1 MHYLLFSNI
10 LLTIHHIFR
19 CSAVHGLSRYHTTM
33 PSLRATGATLALLS
47 LVPSV
52 FGDCESFGVDFT
64 SGGTFFQNS
73 NSSDPFTAI
82 QEFTGC
88 QDDTAH
94 NVFIDPTGD
103 QTECSETPM
112 QPDDAPQLI
121 TCEDWPKE
129 RLYDGDWSL
138 LVISN
143 NGNGEPIAYQ
153 RDFSLTV
160 GEQKTSTVTPTVTVR
175 NVETPVVN
183 ITSTVVETI
192 TETAEAAT
200 ITSGRGT
207 STITPKPTTVTST
220 RGFIT
225 LTQHTQT
232 WSVIPSTTTVA
243 ASCSLKPT
251 RRVKDPIASV
261 VPYVLGDLNHIVEDV
276 INLNQGIVGGLLNRI
291 LNPFGRNK
299 QTTKTNNRLS
309 GFHFKREILEGRIP
323 SEELKQAFVAE
334 RAANLKRDALVKR
347 APDELIK
354 TVTDETPVTSTV
366 LVTGAATTQTITTT
380 SEATITS
387 TPPPVTAAPI
397 TVTAKQSTRTKQVNL
412 PIVVTTKTR
421 TYTTTIVNTA
431 TTTASGAA
439 QSCASR
445 GGMLLD

>member
-1 MHYLLFSNI
+1 
-10 LLTIHHIFR
+10 
-19 CSAVHGLSRYHTTM
+19 M
-33 PSLRATGATLALLS
+33 PSFRAAGATLALLS
-47 LVPSV
+47 LIPSV

-88 QDDTAH
+88 EKDNAH
-94 NVFIDPTGD
+94 NVFVDPNGD

-138 LVISN
+138 LIISN
-143 NGNGEPIAYQ
+143 NGDDGEPIAYQ

-160 GEQKTSTVTPTVTVR
+160 GEQQTSTVTPTVTVS

-183 ITSTVVETI
+183 ITRTVVETI
-192 TETAEAAT
+192 TQTAEAST

-207 STITPKPTTVTST
+207 FTVTPKPTTITTT

-232 WSVIPSTTTVA
+232 WSVVPSTTTVA
-243 ASCSLKPT
+243 ASCSVKPT
-251 RRVKDPIASV
+251 RRVKDPIASI

-276 INLNQGIVGGLLNRI
+276 INLNKGIVGGILGKV
-291 LNPFGRNK
+291 LNPFGRNRK
-299 QTTKTNNRLS
+299 STSKFS
-309 GFHFKREILEGRIP
+309 SAFHFKREILEGRTP
-323 SEELKQAFVAE
+323 SEELKKAFVAE
-334 RAANLKRDALVKR
+334 RAANLKRDALEKR
-347 APDELIK
+347 APDERTK
-354 TVTDETPVTSTV
+354 TVTNDTPVTSTI

-380 SEATITS
+380 QESTITS
-387 TPPPVTAAPI
+387 TPPPVTAAPV
-397 TVTAKQSTRTKQVNL
+397 TVTAKQSTKTKQVNL
-412 PIVVTTKTR
+412 PIVVTTQTR
-421 TYTTTIVNTA
+421 TFTTTIVNTA

-445 GGMLLD
+445 GGVLLD

>member
-1 MHYLLFSNI
+1 MHYLLSMNN
-10 LLTIHHIFR
+10 LLTIHHHLSFP
-19 CSAVHGLSRYHTTM
+19 AVHSLFRHLITM
-33 PSLRATGATLALLS
+33 PSFRAAGATLALLS

-88 QDDTAH
+88 QEDTAH
-94 NVFIDPTGD
+94 NVFVDPNGD

-112 QPDDAPQLI
+112 RPDNEPQLI

-129 RLYDGDWSL
+129 RLFDGAWSL
-138 LVISN
+138 LIISN
-143 NGNGEPIAYQ
+143 NGDEGEPIAYQ

-160 GEQKTSTVTPTVTVR
+160 GEQQTSTVTPTVTVR

-192 TETAEAAT
+192 TQTAEAST

-207 STITPKPTTVTST
+207 FTITPKPTTITTT

-225 LTQHTQT
+225 LTQHAQT
-232 WSVIPSTTTVA
+232 WDVVPSTTTVA

-251 RRVKDPIASV
+251 HRVKDPIASI

-276 INLNQGIVGGLLNRI
+276 INLNKGIVGGLLGKI
-291 LNPFGRNK
+291 LNPFGRSRRTSSK
-299 QTTKTNNRLS
+299 LS
-309 GFHFKREILEGRIP
+309 GFHFKREILEGRTP

-347 APDELIK
+347 APDELTK
-354 TVTDETPVTSTV
+354 TVTDETPVTSTI

-380 SEATITS
+380 QEATVTS

-397 TVTAKQSTRTKQVNL
+397 TVTASQQTKTKKVNL
-412 PIVVTTKTR
+412 PIVVTTQTR

-439 QSCASR
+439 QSCAAR
-445 GGMLLD
+445 GGVLLD

>member
-1 MHYLLFSNI
+1 
-10 LLTIHHIFR
+10 
-19 CSAVHGLSRYHTTM
+19 M
-33 PSLRATGATLALLS
+33 PSFRATGATLALLS
-47 LVPSV
+47 FIPSV

-94 NVFIDPTGD
+94 NVFVDPTGD

-112 QPDDAPQLI
+112 QPDDEPQLI
-121 TCEDWPKE
+121 TCQDWPKD

-138 LVISN
+138 LIISN
-143 NGNGEPIAYQ
+143 NGDDGEPIAYQ

-160 GEQKTSTVTPTVTVR
+160 GEQQTFTVTPTVTVS

-192 TETAEAAT
+192 TETAPAST

-207 STITPKPTTVTST
+207 STITPKPTTITKT
-220 RGFIT
+220 RGFVT

-232 WSVIPSTTTVA
+232 WDVVPSTTTVA

-251 RRVKDPIASV
+251 HRVKDPIASI

-276 INLNQGIVGGLLNRI
+276 INLNKGIIGGI
-291 LNPFGRNK
+291 LGKVFTPFGKSRFNA
-299 QTTKTNNRLS
+299 
-309 GFHFKREILEGRIP
+309 GFHFKREILAGRTP
-323 SEELKQAFVAE
+323 SEELKKAFVAE
-334 RAANLKRDALVKR
+334 RAANLKRDALNKR
-347 APDELIK
+347 APDERTK
-354 TVTDETPVTSTV
+354 TVTDDTPVTSTV
-366 LVTGAATTQTITTT
+366 LITGAATTQTITTT
-380 SEATITS
+380 QESTTTS
-387 TPPPVTAAPI
+387 TPAPVTAAPI
-397 TVTAKQSTRTKQVNL
+397 TVTAKQQTKTKQVNL
-412 PIVVTTKTR
+412 PIVVTTQTR

-439 QSCASR
+439 ESCAKR

>member
-1 MHYLLFSNI
+1 
-10 LLTIHHIFR
+10 
-19 CSAVHGLSRYHTTM
+19 M

-64 SGGTFFQNS
+64 SGGTFFQNK

-112 QPDDAPQLI
+112 QPNDAPQLI

-129 RLYDGDWSL
+129 RLYDGAWSL

-143 NGNGEPIAYQ
+143 NGDNGEPIAYQ

-160 GEQKTSTVTPTVTVR
+160 GEQQTSTVTPTVTVS

-192 TETAEAAT
+192 TQTAEAAT

-207 STITPKPTTVTST
+207 STLTPKPTTTTIT

-225 LTQHTQT
+225 LTQRTQT
-232 WSVIPSTTTVA
+232 WNVIPSTTTVA

-251 RRVKDPIASV
+251 RRVRDPIASV
-261 VPYVLGDLNHIVEDV
+261 VPYVLGDLNHIVEDILNV
-276 INLNQGIVGGLLNRI
+276 NQGGVGGILNRI
-291 LNPFGRNK
+291 LNPFGTNRN
-299 QTTKTNNRLS
+299 TAPRTNNRLS
-309 GFHFKREILEGRIP
+309 GFHFKREILEGRTP

-334 RAANLKRDALVKR
+334 RAANLKREALVKR
-347 APDELIK
+347 APDERTK
-354 TVTDETPVTSTV
+354 TVTDETPVTSTIQ
-366 LVTGAATTQTITTT
+366 VTGAATTQTITTT

-397 TVTAKQSTRTKQVNL
+397 TITAKQQTKTKQVNL
-412 PIVVTTKTR
+412 PVVVTTQTR
-421 TYTTTIVNTA
+421 TFTTTIVNTA

-445 GGMLLD
+445 GGVLLE

>member
-1 MHYLLFSNI
+1 MHCLLFSNI
-10 LLTIHHIFR
+10 LLTFHHIFR
-19 CSAVHGLSRYHTTM
+19 CLAIHGLYRYHTTM

-94 NVFIDPTGD
+94 NVLIDPTGD
-103 QTECSETPM
+103 QTECSETPL

-232 WSVIPSTTTVA
+232 WNVIPSTTTVA

-261 VPYVLGDLNHIVEDV
+261 VPYVL
-276 INLNQGIVGGLLNRI
+276 
-291 LNPFGRNK
+291 
-299 QTTKTNNRLS
+299 
-309 GFHFKREILEGRIP
+309 
-323 SEELKQAFVAE
+323 
-334 RAANLKRDALVKR
+334 
-347 APDELIK
+347 
-354 TVTDETPVTSTV
+354 
-366 LVTGAATTQTITTT
+366 
-380 SEATITS
+380 
-387 TPPPVTAAPI
+387 
-397 TVTAKQSTRTKQVNL
+397 
-412 PIVVTTKTR
+412 
-421 TYTTTIVNTA
+421 
-431 TTTASGAA
+431 
-439 QSCASR
+439 
-445 GGMLLD
+445 

>member
-1 MHYLLFSNI
+1 
-10 LLTIHHIFR
+10 
-19 CSAVHGLSRYHTTM
+19 M
-33 PSLRATGATLALLS
+33 PSLRATSATLALLS

-129 RLYDGDWSL
+129 RLYDGAWSL

-143 NGNGEPIAYQ
+143 NGDSGEPIAYQ

-160 GEQKTSTVTPTVTVR
+160 GEQQTTTVTPTVTVR

-192 TETAEAAT
+192 TKTAEAAT

-207 STITPKPTTVTST
+207 FTITPKPTTITST
-220 RGFIT
+220 RGFVT

-232 WSVIPSTTTVA
+232 WDVIPSTTTVA

-261 VPYVLGDLNHIVEDV
+261 VPYVLGDLNNIVDQV
-276 INLNQGIVGGLLNRI
+276 LNGNGNGNKGLIGGIFSKIFGGNR
-291 LNPFGRNK
+291 K
-299 QTTKTNNRLS
+299 TTTTNRLS
-309 GFHFKREILEGRIP
+309 GFHFKREILEGRTP

-347 APDELIK
+347 APDDRTK
-354 TVTDETPVTSTV
+354 TVTDETPVTSTI

-380 SEATITS
+380 QQATITS

-397 TVTAKQSTRTKQVNL
+397 TVTAKQSTKTKQVNL
-412 PIVVTTKTR
+412 PIVVTTQTR

-439 QSCASR
+439 QSCAAR
-445 GGMLLD
+445 GGVLRE

>member
-1 MHYLLFSNI
+1 
-10 LLTIHHIFR
+10 
-19 CSAVHGLSRYHTTM
+19 M
-33 PSLRATGATLALLS
+33 PSIRAAGATLALLS

-88 QDDTAH
+88 ENDSAH

-112 QPDDAPQLI
+112 QPDNTPQLV
-121 TCEDWPKE
+121 TCEDWPKD
-129 RLYDGDWSL
+129 RLYDGAWSR

-143 NGNGEPIAYQ
+143 NGDGDPIAYQ

-160 GEQKTSTVTPTVTVR
+160 GEQQTSTVTPTVTVR

-192 TETAEAAT
+192 TQTAKAST

-207 STITPKPTTVTST
+207 FTITPKPTTITST

-232 WSVIPSTTTVA
+232 WNVIPSTTTVA
-243 ASCSLKPT
+243 ASCSMKPT
-251 RRVKDPIASV
+251 RHVKDPIATV
-261 VPYVLGDLNHIVEDV
+261 VPYVLGDLNNIAKNV
-276 INLNQGIVGGLLNRI
+276 INLNKGIVGGI
-291 LNPFGRNK
+291 LGGIFNFGRNK
-299 QTTKTNNRLS
+299 QTSNKKTNNRLS
-309 GFHFKREILEGRIP
+309 SFRFKREILEGRTP

-334 RAANLKRDALVKR
+334 RAANLQKNAIVKR
-347 APDELIK
+347 APDELTK
-354 TVTDETPVTSTV
+354 TVTDDTPVTSTI

-380 SEATITS
+380 QEATITS

-397 TVTAKQSTRTKQVNL
+397 TVTAKQQTKTKNVNL
-412 PIVVTTKTR
+412 PIVVTTQTR

-439 QSCASR
+439 QSCARR
-445 GGMLLD
+445 GGVLLD

>member
-1 MHYLLFSNI
+1 
-10 LLTIHHIFR
+10 
-19 CSAVHGLSRYHTTM
+19 M
-33 PSLRATGATLALLS
+33 PSFRAAGATLALLS

-88 QDDTAH
+88 ESDNAH

-112 QPDDAPQLI
+112 QPDNAPQLV

-138 LVISN
+138 LVIAN
-143 NGNGEPIAYQ
+143 NGDGEPIAYQ

-160 GEQKTSTVTPTVTVR
+160 GEQQTSTVTPTVTVR

-192 TETAEAAT
+192 TETAAVAT

-207 STITPKPTTVTST
+207 STITPRPTTVTQV
-220 RGFIT
+220 RGFMT

-232 WSVIPSTTTVA
+232 WDVVPSTTTVA
-243 ASCSLKPT
+243 ASCSVKPT
-251 RRVKDPIASV
+251 RHVKDPIASV

-276 INLNQGIVGGLLNRI
+276 LNRNKGLVGGI
-291 LNPFGRNK
+291 LGNIFNFGRNK
-299 QTTKTNNRLS
+299 KTTKTTNRFS
-309 GFHFKREILEGRIP
+309 GWHFKREILEGRTP
-323 SEELKQAFVAE
+323 SEEMKKAFVAE
-334 RAANLKRDALVKR
+334 RAANLKRNAIVKR
-347 APDELIK
+347 APDERTK
-354 TVTDETPVTSTV
+354 TVTDDTPVTSTI

-380 SEATITS
+380 QEATITS

-397 TVTAKQSTRTKQVNL
+397 TVTARQQTKTKKVNL
-412 PIVVTTKTR
+412 PIVVTTQTR

-445 GGMLLD
+445 GGVLLD